1 MERHDYELKQ
11 REDQMINVNSELALV
26 KSFELEMHFDY
37 RGKNYGAYCTYEI
50 EGRGI
55 CDIGIYELNSRNDIH
70 PPLFDTLY
78 EIVRQYFRE
87 EFHIDESKVQW

>member
-1 MERHDYELKQ
+1 MERYDYDLKQ
-11 REDQMINVNSELALV
+11 REDKLINVTNESAIV
-26 KSFELEMHFDY
+26 NSFELRIDFEY
-37 RGKNYGAYCTYEI
+37 KNQRYGAYCTYEV